1 MTKGLGYAP
10 TGRSKVISTPNA
22 SRNNKPAPVN
32 RDKKDTNPVKGTGA
46 ARKQK
51 PVTWY

>member
-10 TGRSKVISTPNA
+10 TGKSKVISTPDA
-22 SRNNKPAPVN
+22 SKNNRSAPVN

-46 ARKQK
+46 ARKQR